1 MSSFQLLSPE
11 DARELFLWRWKDVTR
26 DSINEHLREFKKFDL
41 LKTGELE
48 ENHAMMLLESR
59 GETKTA
65 RELRETFSRIDV
77 NNNRKISF
85 LEWCCYIYEKDFT
98 ETNSFV
104 DQDARNAAMAE
115 VEKAAEAAR
124 AVEEAAAKAK
134 ADEEAEAKR
143 RAEELERES
152 QLTGV
157 AGMSAF
163 FKRQIESAGDATQT
177 NEQRIKEEAARR
189 KALREAK
196 KKEQEA
202 KEAAEK
208 VKSAEEV
215 EAELREARARAESA
229 ESHAA
234 AAAAAAEKARR
245 ASKKAEL
252 NAKWGGGS
260 PNK

>member
-1 MSSFQLLSPE
+1 
-11 DARELFLWRWKDVTR
+11 
-26 DSINEHLREFKKFDL
+26 
-41 LKTGELE
+41 
-48 ENHAMMLLESR
+48 
-59 GETKTA
+59 
-65 RELRETFSRIDV
+65 
-77 NNNRKISF
+77 
-85 LEWCCYIYEKDFT
+85 
-98 ETNSFV
+98 
-104 DQDARNAAMAE
+104 MAE
-115 VEKAAEAAR
+115 VQRAAEHAR
-124 AVEEAAAKAK
+124 AVEEAAARAK
-134 ADEEAEAKR
+134 AQEEEEARR

-163 FKRQIESAGDATQT
+163 FKRQIEKSGDVTQT

-202 KEAAEK
+202 LDAANK
-208 VKSAEEV
+208 VKSPEEV

-234 AAAAAAEKARR
+234 AAAAAEEKARR

-252 NAKWGGGS
+252 NAKWGGGG
-260 PNK
+260 PK